1 MTIIDRTNG
10 RKYQLVKR
18 FVAPGKPALFQE
30 ALSGRRYNLVK
41 VYL

>member
-1 MTIIDRTNG
+1 MNIIDRTNG

-18 FVAPGKPALFQE
+18 ASSRGSYLDARTGF
-30 ALSGRRYNLVK
+30 RYNLVK